1 MAYMALLLLILFIAI
16 MLMGIPV
23 GFGMGALTVIAFTML
38 GGDLSMIPQ
47 KMFAGIDTYTYVCI
61 LLFILSADIMSVGG
75 ITRSIVIFC
84 EKLVGHIRGGLAH
97 VNVLSSMLFA
107 GLSGS
112 AAADAAGLGPIEI
125 QMMTEGG
132 YDKEF
137 ASSVTAA
144 SAIIGPIIPPSNIMI
159 IYAGCVGTVSVGK
172 MFLAGAIPGILL
184 GIAYMAFCYYI
195 SLKRHYRCREK
206 HASAREILKA
216 TWQTLPALLLPIII
230 MGSIISGICTATE
243 SSALAV
249 VYSTIVA
256 VCRRQLTFR
265 SFCRACIRSAK
276 AAANVLFIIA
286 IATAMA
292 WAITTLGVAQALTSF
307 CVSYINNKFLFLLF
321 VNVLLLLVGMLLDAS
336 PALLLMVPILWPVAR
351 AFGISDIHFG
361 VMVCFNLMVGTLTP
375 PVGMMLFIV
384 SNVGK
389 IKLSV
394 MYKNILPFCAVAI
407 VVLLLITYIPQLTTW
422 LPGVLMP

>member
-1 MAYMALLLLILFIAI
+1 MALVLLILFIVI
-16 MLMGIPV
+16 MLLGIPV
-23 GFGMGALTVIAFTML
+23 GFGMGALTVISFLLL

-47 KMFAGIDTYTYVCI
+47 KLFAGIDTYTYVCI

-75 ITRSIVIFC
+75 ITKAIVTFC

-97 VNVLSSMLFA
+97 VNVLASMLFA

-125 QMMTEGG
+125 QLMTDGG

-137 ASSVTAA
+137 SSSVTAA

-159 IYAGCVGTVSVGK
+159 IFAGCVGTVSVGK

-184 GIAYMAFCYYI
+184 GVAYMVLCYYI
-195 SLKRHYRCREK
+195 SVKRGYPCREK
-206 HASAREILKA
+206 RASWREIGKA
-216 TWQTLPALLLPIII
+216 TVQTLPALFLPVLI

-256 VCRRQLTFR
+256 LCRRQLTFK

-286 IATAMA
+286 IASAMA
-292 WAITTLGVAQALTSF
+292 WAVTTLGVAQSLTNF
-307 CVSYINNKFLFLLF
+307 CMAYISNKFVFLLF

-336 PALLLMVPILWPVAR
+336 PALLLMVPILWPVAKSM
-351 AFGISDIHFG
+351 GIDVIHFG
-361 VMVCFNLMVGTLTP
+361 VIVCFNLMVGTLTP
-375 PVGMMLFIV
+375 PVGMMLFII

-389 IKLSV
+389 VKLSV
-394 MYKNILPFCAVAI
+394 LYKTILPFCGAAVI
-407 VVLLLITYIPQLTTW
+407 VLLLITYVSPLTTW
-422 LPGVLMP
+422 LPNLLMP

>member
-75 ITRSIVIFC
+75 ITRFIVIFC

-206 HASAREILKA
+206 RASAREILKA

-361 VMVCFNLMVGTLTP
+361 VIVCFNLMVGTLTP

-394 MYKNILPFCAVAI
+394 MYKNILPFCAVAV

>member
-1 MAYMALLLLILFIAI
+1 MAMMALILLVIFIVI
-16 MLMGIPV
+16 MLLGVPV
-23 GFGMGALTVIAFTML
+23 GFGMGALTVIAFMML

-75 ITRSIVIFC
+75 ITRAIVVFC
-84 EKLVGHIRGGLAH
+84 DKLVGHIKGGLAH
-97 VNVLSSMLFA
+97 VNVLASMLFA

-132 YDKEF
+132 YDREF
-137 ASSVTAA
+137 SCSVTAA

-184 GIAYMAFCYYI
+184 GIAYMVFCYFI
-195 SLKRHYRCREK
+195 SVKRKYPCREK
-206 HASAREILKA
+206 RASGKEIAKA

-230 MGSIISGICTATE
+230 MGSITTGICTATE
-243 SSALAV
+243 SSAIAV

-256 VCRRQLTFR
+256 LCRKQLTFK

-276 AAANVLFIIA
+276 ASANVLFIIA

-292 WAITTLGVAQALTSF
+292 WAITTLGVAQALTAF
-307 CVSYINNKFLFLLF
+307 CVAHISDKYLFLLF
-321 VNVLLLLVGMLLDAS
+321 VNVLLLLIGMLLDAS
-336 PALLLMVPILWPVAR
+336 PALLLMVPIL
-351 AFGISDIHFG
+351 
-361 VMVCFNLMVGTLTP
+361 
-375 PVGMMLFIV
+375 
-384 SNVGK
+384 
-389 IKLSV
+389 
-394 MYKNILPFCAVAI
+394 
-407 VVLLLITYIPQLTTW
+407 
-422 LPGVLMP
+422 

>member
-206 HASAREILKA
+206 RASAREILKA

-336 PALLLMVPILWPVAR
+336 PALLLMFPILWPVAR

-361 VMVCFNLMVGTLTP
+361 VIVCFNLMVGTLTP

-394 MYKNILPFCAVAI
+394 MYKNILPFCAVAV

>member
-1 MAYMALLLLILFIAI
+1 MAYMALFLLLLFIAI

-23 GFGMGALTVIAFTML
+23 GFGMGALTVIAFIML

-75 ITRSIVIFC
+75 ITKAIVIFC

-97 VNVLSSMLFA
+97 VNVLASMLFA

-132 YDKEF
+132 YDREF
-137 ASSVTAA
+137 SSSVTAA

-195 SLKRHYRCREK
+195 SLKRHYPCREK
-206 HASAREILKA
+206 RASAKEIAKA
-216 TWQTLPALLLPIII
+216 TWQTLPALFLPIII
-230 MGSIISGICTATE
+230 MGTITTGICTATE
-243 SSALAV
+243 SSAIAV
-249 VYSTIVA
+249 IYSTIVA
-256 VCRRQLTFR
+256 VCRRQLTFK
-265 SFCRACIRSAK
+265 SFYRACIRSAK

-307 CVSYINNKFLFLLF
+307 CVAYINNKFVFLLF
-321 VNVLLLLVGMLLDAS
+321 VNVLLLLIGMLLDAS
-336 PALLLMVPILWPVAR
+336 PALLLMVPILWPVAN
-351 AFGISDIHFG
+351 AFGIDAIQFG

-389 IKLSV
+389 VKLSV
-394 MYKNILPFCAVAI
+394 MYKNILPFCVVAI

-422 LPGVLMP
+422 LPSVLMP

>member
-206 HASAREILKA
+206 RASAREILKA

>member
-1 MAYMALLLLILFIAI
+1 MAGMALVLLILFIVI
-16 MLMGIPV
+16 MLTGIPV
-23 GFGMGALTVIAFTML
+23 GFGMGALTVISFLML

-47 KMFAGIDTYTYVCI
+47 KLFAGIDTYTYVCI

-75 ITRSIVIFC
+75 ITKSIVVFC
-84 EKLVGHIRGGLAH
+84 EKVVGHIKGGLAH
-97 VNVLSSMLFA
+97 VNVLASMLFA

-125 QMMTEGG
+125 EMMNEGG

-137 ASSVTAA
+137 STSVTAA

-159 IYAGCVGTVSVGK
+159 VFAGCVGTVSVGK

-184 GIAYMAFCYYI
+184 GLSYMILCYYI
-195 SLKRHYRCREK
+195 SIKKNYPCREK
-206 HASAREILKA
+206 RAPLGEIGRSAVD
-216 TWQTLPALLLPIII
+216 TLPALFLPVLI
-230 MGSIISGICTATE
+230 MGSIITGICTATE

-249 VYSTIVA
+249 VYSVIVA
-256 VCRRQLTFR
+256 VLRRQLTVR

-307 CVSYINNKFLFLLF
+307 CVTYISNKYVFLLF
-321 VNVLLLLVGMLLDAS
+321 MNILLLLVGMLLDAS
-336 PALLLMVPILWPVAR
+336 PALLLMVPILWPVAN
-351 AFGISDIHFG
+351 AMGLDVIHFG
-361 VMVCFNLMVGTLTP
+361 VIVCFNLMVGTLTP
-375 PVGMMLFIV
+375 PVGMMLFIT

-389 IKLSV
+389 VKLSV
-394 MYKNILPFCAVAI
+394 LYRTILPFVAAAVL
-407 VVLLLITYIPQLTTW
+407 VLMLITYVPVFTTW
-422 LPGVLMP
+422 LPNLLMP

>member
-1 MAYMALLLLILFIAI
+1 MAIMALVLLVIFIVI
-16 MLMGIPV
+16 MLLGIPV
-23 GFGMGALTVIAFTML
+23 GFGIGALTVIAFLLL

-75 ITRSIVIFC
+75 ITRAIVNFC
-84 EKLVGHIRGGLAH
+84 EKLVGHIKGGLAH

-125 QMMTEGG
+125 EMMTQGG

-137 ASSVTAA
+137 SSSITAA

-159 IYAGCVGTVSVGK
+159 IYAGCIGTVSIGK
-172 MFLAGAIPGILL
+172 MFLAGTIPGILL

-195 SLKRHYRCREK
+195 SLKRKYPCREK
-206 HASAREILKA
+206 RASGREIAKA

-230 MGSIISGICTATE
+230 MGTIITGVCTATE
-243 SSALAV
+243 SSAIAV
-249 VYSTIVA
+249 LYSTVVA
-256 VCRRQLTFR
+256 VCKKQL
-265 SFCRACIRSAK
+265 SFKSFYRACIRSAK

-307 CVSYINNKFLFLLF
+307 CVQYINNRYVFLLF
-321 VNVLLLLVGMLLDAS
+321 VNILLLLVGMLLDAS
-336 PALLLMVPILWPVAR
+336 PALLLMVPILWPVAN
-351 AFGISDIHFG
+351 AFGINDVHFG
-361 VMVCFNLMVGTLTP
+361 VMVCLNLMVGTLTP

-389 IKLSV
+389 VKLSV
-394 MYKNILPFCAVAI
+394 MYKNILPFCFVAI
-407 VVLLLITYIPQLTTW
+407 VVLLVITYIPALTTW
-422 LPGVLMP
+422 LPGLLIP

>member
-1 MAYMALLLLILFIAI
+1 MAYMALVLLLIFIAI
-16 MLMGIPV
+16 MLLGIPV
-23 GFGMGALTVIAFTML
+23 GFGMGALTVIAFLLL

-47 KMFAGIDTYTYVCI
+47 KMFAGIDVYTYVCI

-75 ITRSIVIFC
+75 ITKAIVVFC

-97 VNVLSSMLFA
+97 VNVLASMLFA

-125 QMMTEGG
+125 KMMTEGG
-132 YDKEF
+132 YDREF
-137 ASSVTAA
+137 SSAVTAA

-172 MFLAGAIPGILL
+172 MFMAGAIPGIIL
-184 GIAYMAFCYYI
+184 GVAYMIFCYI
-195 SLKRHYRCREK
+195 ICLKRAYPCREK
-206 HASAREILKA
+206 MAPAKEIAVA
-216 TWQTLPALLLPIII
+216 TWQTFPALLLPIII
-230 MGSIISGICTATE
+230 MGTITTGICTATE
-243 SSALAV
+243 SSAIAV
-249 VYSTIVA
+249 MYSTIVA
-256 VCRRQLTFR
+256 LCHRQL
-265 SFCRACIRSAK
+265 SFKSFYRACIRSAK

-292 WAITTLGVAQALTSF
+292 WAITTLGVAQALTNF
-307 CVSYINNKFLFLLF
+307 CVAYINNKIVFLLF

-336 PALLLMVPILWPVAR
+336 PALLLMVPILWPVAKT
-351 AFGISDIHFG
+351 FGISDIHFG
-361 VMVCFNLMVGTLTP
+361 VMVCFNLMVGNLTP

-389 IKLSV
+389 VKLSV
-394 MYKNILPFCAVAI
+394 MYRVILPFCAVAI
-407 VVLLLITYIPQLTTW
+407 IVLLLITYVPALTTW

>member
-1 MAYMALLLLILFIAI
+1 MAGMALVLLILFIII
-16 MLMGIPV
+16 MLTGIPV
-23 GFGMGALTVIAFTML
+23 GFGMGALTVISFLML

-47 KMFAGIDTYTYVCI
+47 KLFAGIDTYTYVCI

-75 ITRSIVIFC
+75 ITKSIVVFC
-84 EKLVGHIRGGLAH
+84 EKVVGHIKGGLAH
-97 VNVLSSMLFA
+97 VNVLASMLFA

-125 QMMTEGG
+125 EMMNEGG

-137 ASSVTAA
+137 STSVTAA

-159 IYAGCVGTVSVGK
+159 VFAGCVGTVSVGK

-184 GIAYMAFCYYI
+184 GAAYMVLCYCI
-195 SLKRHYRCREK
+195 SVRKNYPCRERRAPWK
-206 HASAREILKA
+206 EIGKSAVD
-216 TWQTLPALLLPIII
+216 TLPALFLPVLI
-230 MGSIISGICTATE
+230 MGSIITGICTATE

-249 VYSTIVA
+249 VYSVIVA
-256 VCRRQLTFR
+256 ALRKQLTVR

-307 CVSYINNKFLFLLF
+307 CVTYISNKYVFLLF
-321 VNVLLLLVGMLLDAS
+321 MNVLLLLVGMLLDAS
-336 PALLLMVPILWPVAR
+336 PALLLMVPILWPVAN
-351 AFGISDIHFG
+351 AMGIDVIHFG
-361 VMVCFNLMVGTLTP
+361 VIVCFNLMVGTLTP
-375 PVGMMLFIV
+375 PVGMMLFIT

-389 IKLSV
+389 VKLSV
-394 MYKNILPFCAVAI
+394 LYRTILPFVAAAVL
-407 VVLLLITYIPQLTTW
+407 VLMLITYVPVFTTW
-422 LPGVLMP
+422 LPNLLMP

>member
-1 MAYMALLLLILFIAI
+1 MAGMALVLLALFIVI
-16 MLMGIPV
+16 MLTGIPV
-23 GFGMGALTVIAFTML
+23 GFGMGALTVISFLML

-47 KMFAGIDTYTYVCI
+47 KLFAGIDTYTYVCI

-75 ITRSIVIFC
+75 ITKSIVVFC
-84 EKLVGHIRGGLAH
+84 EKVVGHIKGGLAH
-97 VNVLSSMLFA
+97 VNVLASMLFA

-125 QMMTEGG
+125 EMMKEGG

-137 ASSVTAA
+137 STSVTAA

-159 IYAGCVGTVSVGK
+159 VFAGCVGTVSVGK

-184 GIAYMAFCYYI
+184 GLAYMVLCYYI
-195 SLKRHYRCREK
+195 SIKKNYPCREK
-206 HASAREILKA
+206 RAPLGEIGRSAVD
-216 TWQTLPALLLPIII
+216 TLPALFLPVLI
-230 MGSIISGICTATE
+230 MGSIITGICTATE

-249 VYSTIVA
+249 VYSVIVA
-256 VCRRQLTFR
+256 VLRKQLTVR

-307 CVSYINNKFLFLLF
+307 CVTYISNKYVFLLF
-321 VNVLLLLVGMLLDAS
+321 MNILLLLVGMLLDAS
-336 PALLLMVPILWPVAR
+336 PALLLMVPILWPVAN
-351 AFGISDIHFG
+351 AMGIDVIHFG
-361 VMVCFNLMVGTLTP
+361 VIVCFNLMVGTLTP
-375 PVGMMLFIV
+375 PVGMMLFIT

-389 IKLSV
+389 VKLSV
-394 MYKNILPFCAVAI
+394 LYRTILPFVAVA
-407 VVLLLITYIPQLTTW
+407 VLVLMLITYVPVFTTW
-422 LPGVLMP
+422 LPNLLMP

>member
-1 MAYMALLLLILFIAI
+1 MAYMALVLLLIFIAI
-16 MLMGIPV
+16 MLLGIPV
-23 GFGMGALTVIAFTML
+23 GFGMGALTVIAFELL

-75 ITRSIVIFC
+75 ITNAIVVFC
-84 EKLVGHIRGGLAH
+84 EKLVGHIKGGLAH
-97 VNVLSSMLFA
+97 VNVLASMLFA

-125 QMMTEGG
+125 KMMTDGG

-137 ASSVTAA
+137 SSCLTAA

-184 GIAYMAFCYYI
+184 GHCLHDI
-195 SLKRHYRCREK
+195 
-206 HASAREILKA
+206 
-216 TWQTLPALLLPIII
+216 LLLDIREAQVSLPEDQSDLERDRPCH
-230 MGSIISGICTATE
+230 MGDSACSAPAHNHHGYYYPRHLHRYRVQRHSGHILHHRRCLQE
-243 SSALAV
+243 EPQHKVLLPCLHPFGQGRGKRAV
-249 VYSTIVA
+249 HHCDILCNGMA
-256 VCRRQLTFR
+256 V
-265 SFCRACIRSAK
+265 
-276 AAANVLFIIA
+276 
-286 IATAMA
+286 
-292 WAITTLGVAQALTSF
+292 TTLGVAQALTNF
-307 CVSYINNKFLFLLF
+307 CVAYINNKIVFLLF
-321 VNVLLLLVGMLLDAS
+321 VNVLLLLIGMLLDAS
-336 PALLLMVPILWPVAR
+336 PALLLMVPILWPVAKTL
-351 AFGISDIHFG
+351 GIDAIHFG

-389 IKLSV
+389 VKLSV
-394 MYKNILPFCAVAI
+394 MYKGILPFVAVAV
-407 VVLLLITYIPQLTTW
+407 VVLLLITYVPSLTTW
-422 LPGVLMP
+422 LPRVLMP

>member
-1 MAYMALLLLILFIAI
+1 MAI
-16 MLMGIPV
+16 MTLVLLVIFIVIMLLGIPV
-23 GFGMGALTVIAFTML
+23 GFGMGALTVIAFTLL

-75 ITRSIVIFC
+75 ITRAIVIFC

-97 VNVLSSMLFA
+97 VNVLASMLFA

-125 QMMTEGG
+125 KMMTDGG
-132 YDKEF
+132 YDREF
-137 ASSVTAA
+137 SSSVTAA

-184 GIAYMAFCYYI
+184 GIAYMIFCYYI
-195 SLKRHYRCREK
+195 SLKRAYPCREK
-206 HASAREILKA
+206 RAPLKEIAKA

-230 MGSIISGICTATE
+230 MGSITTGICTATE
-243 SSALAV
+243 SSAIAV
-249 VYSTIVA
+249 VYSTVVA
-256 VCRRQLTFR
+256 ICKKQL
-265 SFCRACIRSAK
+265 SFGSFYRACVRSAK

-307 CVSYINNKFLFLLF
+307 CVEYVNSKIVFLIF
-321 VNVLLLLVGMLLDAS
+321 VNILLLIIGMLLDAS
-336 PALLLMVPILWPVAR
+336 PALLLMVPILWPVAKT
-351 AFGISDIHFG
+351 FGINDVHFG

-389 IKLSV
+389 VKLSV
-394 MYKNILPFCAVAI
+394 LYKAILPFCAVAI
-407 VVLLLITYIPQLTTW
+407 IVLALITFIPALTTW

>member
-23 GFGMGALTVIAFTML
+23 GFGMGALTVIAFTIL

-75 ITRSIVIFC
+75 ITRSIVVFC

-137 ASSVTAA
+137 SSSVTAA

-195 SLKRHYRCREK
+195 SLKRHYPCREK
-206 HASAREILKA
+206 RAPAREILRA

-256 VCRRQLTFR
+256 VCRRQLTFK

-321 VNVLLLLVGMLLDAS
+321 VNVLLLLIGMLLDAS
-336 PALLLMVPILWPVAR
+336 PALLLMVPILWPVAK

-394 MYKNILPFCAVAI
+394 MYKNILPFCAVA
-407 VVLLLITYIPQLTTW
+407 VAVLLLITYIPQLTTW

>member
-1 MAYMALLLLILFIAI
+1 MASMALLLLVIFIVI
-16 MLMGIPV
+16 MLLGIPV
-23 GFGMGALTVIAFTML
+23 GFGMGALTVIAFVIL
-38 GGDLSMIPQ
+38 GGDLSMVPQ
-47 KMFAGIDTYTYVCI
+47 KMFSGIDTYTYVCI

-75 ITRSIVIFC
+75 ITKAIVYFC

-97 VNVLSSMLFA
+97 VNVLASMLFA

-132 YDKEF
+132 YDREF
-137 ASSVTAA
+137 SSSVTAA

-184 GIAYMAFCYYI
+184 GIAYMIFCYYI
-195 SLKRHYRCREK
+195 SVKRKYPCREK
-206 HASAREILKA
+206 RASAKEIARA

-230 MGSIISGICTATE
+230 MGTITTGICTATE
-243 SSALAV
+243 SSAIAV

-256 VCRRQLTFR
+256 LCKKQLSFQ

-307 CVSYINNKFLFLLF
+307 CVAYINNKILFLLF
-321 VNVLLLLVGMLLDAS
+321 VNVLLLLIGMLLDAS
-336 PALLLMVPILWPVAR
+336 PALLLMVPILWPVAKT
-351 AFGISDIHFG
+351 FGINDVHFG

-389 IKLSV
+389 VKLSV
-394 MYKNILPFCAVAI
+394 LYKTILPFCAVAI
-407 VVLLLITYIPQLTTW
+407 LVLLLITYIPSLTTW

>member
-206 HASAREILKA
+206 RASAREILKA

-361 VMVCFNLMVGTLTP
+361 VIVCFNLMVGTLTP

-394 MYKNILPFCAVAI
+394 MYKNILPFCAVAV

>member
-1 MAYMALLLLILFIAI
+1 MAMSALILLLIFIAI
-16 MLMGIPV
+16 MLLGIPV
-23 GFGMGALTVIAFTML
+23 GFGMGALTVIAFKML

-47 KMFAGIDTYTYVCI
+47 KLFAGIDTYTYVCI

-75 ITRSIVIFC
+75 ITKAIVVFC

-97 VNVLSSMLFA
+97 VNILASMLFA

-125 QMMTEGG
+125 QMMTDGG
-132 YDKEF
+132 YDREF
-137 ASSVTAA
+137 SSSVTAA
-144 SAIIGPIIPPSNIMI
+144 SAIIGPISPPSNIMI

-172 MFLAGAIPGILL
+172 MFMAGAIPGIIL
-184 GIAYMAFCYYI
+184 GIAYMIFCYII
-195 SLKRHYRCREK
+195 SLKRAYPCREK
-206 HASAREILKA
+206 RATGREIARA

-230 MGSIISGICTATE
+230 MGTITTGICTATE

-256 VCRRQLTFR
+256 VCRRQLSLK
-265 SFCRACIRSAK
+265 SFYRACIRSAK

-286 IATAMA
+286 VATAMA
-292 WAITTLGVAQALTSF
+292 WAITTLGVAQALTAF
-307 CVSYINNKFLFLLF
+307 CVTYINNRVVFLLF
-321 VNVLLLLVGMLLDAS
+321 VNVLLLLIGMLLDAS

-351 AFGISDIHFG
+351 AFGINAVHFG

-389 IKLSV
+389 VKLSV
-394 MYKNILPFCAVAI
+394 MYRTILPFCGVAI
-407 VVLLLITYIPQLTTW
+407 IVLLLVTYIPALTTW
-422 LPGVLMP
+422 LPGLLMP

>member
-1 MAYMALLLLILFIAI
+1 MVYMALWLLILFITI

-75 ITRSIVIFC
+75 ITKSIVIFC
-84 EKLVGHIRGGLAH
+84 EKLVGHISGGLAH

-125 QMMTEGG
+125 QMMTDGG
-132 YDKEF
+132 YDREF
-137 ASSVTAA
+137 SSSVTAA
-144 SAIIGPIIPPSNIMI
+144 SAIIGPIVPPSNIMI

-172 MFLAGAIPGILL
+172 MFLAGAIPGVIL
-184 GIAYMAFCYYI
+184 GIAYMSFCYYI
-195 SLKRHYRCREK
+195 SIKRHYPCRDTRAPAK
-206 HASAREILKA
+206 EIMCA
-216 TWQTLPALLLPIII
+216 AWQTLPALLLPVII

-249 VYSTIVA
+249 VYSTVVA
-256 VCRRQLTFR
+256 VCRHQLTIK
-265 SFCRACIRSAK
+265 SFARACIRSAK

-292 WAITTLGVAQALTSF
+292 WAITTLGVAQSLTSF
-307 CVSYINNKFLFLLF
+307 CVSYINNKFVFLLF
-321 VNVLLLLVGMLLDAS
+321 VNILLLLVGMLLDAS
-336 PALLLMVPILWPVAR
+336 PALLLMVPILWPVAK

-394 MYKNILPFCAVAI
+394 MYKSILPFCAVAI
-407 VVLLLITYIPQLTTW
+407 IVLMLITYLPQLTIW
-422 LPGVLMP
+422 LPSVLMP

>member
-1 MAYMALLLLILFIAI
+1 MAMSALILLLIFIAI
-16 MLMGIPV
+16 MLLGIPV
-23 GFGMGALTVIAFTML
+23 GFGMGALTVIAFKML

-47 KMFAGIDTYTYVCI
+47 KLFAGIDTYTYVCI

-75 ITRSIVIFC
+75 ITKAIVIFC

-97 VNVLSSMLFA
+97 VNILASMLFA

-132 YDKEF
+132 YDREF
-137 ASSVTAA
+137 SSSVTAA

-172 MFLAGAIPGILL
+172 MFMAGAIPGILL
-184 GIAYMAFCYYI
+184 GLAYMVFCYLI
-195 SLKRHYRCREK
+195 SLKRAYPCRDK
-206 HASAREILKA
+206 RASGREIARA

-230 MGSIISGICTATE
+230 MGTITTGVCTATE

-256 VCRRQLTFR
+256 LCRRQL
-265 SFCRACIRSAK
+265 SFKSFYRACIRSAK

-286 IATAMA
+286 VATAMA
-292 WAITTLGVAQALTSF
+292 WAITTLGVAQALTAF
-307 CVSYINNKFLFLLF
+307 CVTYINNKILFLLF
-321 VNVLLLLVGMLLDAS
+321 VNILLLLIGMLLDAS

-351 AFGISDIHFG
+351 AFGIDSVHFG

-389 IKLSV
+389 VKLSV
-394 MYKNILPFCAVAI
+394 MYKTILPFCGVAI
-407 VVLLLITYIPQLTTW
+407 IVLLLITYIPALTTW
-422 LPGVLMP
+422 LPGLLMP

>member
-1 MAYMALLLLILFIAI
+1 MAFMALLLLVIFIVI

-23 GFGMGALTVIAFTML
+23 GYGMGALTVISFLLL

-47 KMFAGIDTYTYVCI
+47 KLFSGIDTYTYVCI
-61 LLFILSADIMSVGG
+61 LLYILSADIMTVGG
-75 ITRSIVIFC
+75 ITQAIVTFC
-84 EKLVGHIRGGLAH
+84 DKLVGHVKGGLAH
-97 VNVLSSMLFA
+97 VNVLGSMLFA

-112 AAADAAGLGPIEI
+112 AAADAAGLGPVEI
-125 QMMTEGG
+125 QLMTEGG
-132 YDKEF
+132 YDREF
-137 ASSVTAA
+137 SSTVTAA

-184 GIAYMAFCYYI
+184 GIAYMILCYFI
-195 SLKRHYRCREK
+195 SVKRNYPCRQK
-206 HASAREILKA
+206 RASLREICQA
-216 TWQTLPALLLPIII
+216 TVQTLPALFLPILI

-243 SSALAV
+243 ASALAV
-249 VYSTIVA
+249 VYSVIVA
-256 VCRRQLTFR
+256 ICKRQLTVK

-276 AAANVLFIIA
+276 SAANVLFIIA

-307 CVSYINNKFLFLLF
+307 CMQYINNKIVFLLF
-321 VNVLLLLVGMLLDAS
+321 VNVLLLIIGMLLDAS
-336 PALLLMVPILWPVAR
+336 PALLLMVPILWPVAN
-351 AFGISDIHFG
+351 AMGIDSIHFG
-361 VMVCFNLMVGTLTP
+361 VIACFNLMVGTLTP

-389 IKLSV
+389 VKLSV
-394 MYKNILPFCAVAI
+394 LYRTILPFCGVAI
-407 VVLLLITYIPQLTTW
+407 IVLMLITYISPLTTW
-422 LPGVLMP
+422 LPNLLMP

>member
-1 MAYMALLLLILFIAI
+1 MAMSALILLLIFIAI
-16 MLMGIPV
+16 MLLGIPV
-23 GFGMGALTVIAFTML
+23 GFGMGALTVIAFKML

-47 KMFAGIDTYTYVCI
+47 KLFAGIDTYTYVCI

-75 ITRSIVIFC
+75 ITRAIVIFC

-97 VNVLSSMLFA
+97 VNILASMLFA

-132 YDKEF
+132 YDREF
-137 ASSVTAA
+137 SSSVTAA

-172 MFLAGAIPGILL
+172 MFMAGAIPGIVL
-184 GIAYMAFCYYI
+184 GIAYMIFCYII
-195 SLKRHYRCREK
+195 SLKRAYPCREK
-206 HASAREILKA
+206 RASGREIARA

-230 MGSIISGICTATE
+230 MGTITTGICTATE

-256 VCRRQLTFR
+256 LCRRQL
-265 SFCRACIRSAK
+265 SFKSFYRACIRSAK

-286 IATAMA
+286 VATAMA
-292 WAITTLGVAQALTSF
+292 WAITTLGVAQALTAF
-307 CVSYINNKFLFLLF
+307 CITYINNKFLFLLF
-321 VNVLLLLVGMLLDAS
+321 VNVLLLLIGMLLDAS

-351 AFGISDIHFG
+351 AFGIDSVHFG

-389 IKLSV
+389 VKLSV
-394 MYKNILPFCAVAI
+394 MYKTILPFCGVAI
-407 VVLLLITYIPQLTTW
+407 IVLLLITYIPALTTW
-422 LPGVLMP
+422 LPGLLMP

>member
-1 MAYMALLLLILFIAI
+1 MAYMALVLLLIFLVI
-16 MLMGIPV
+16 MLLGTPV
-23 GFGMGALTVIAFTML
+23 GFGMGALTVIAFKLL

-47 KMFAGIDTYTYVCI
+47 KMFSGIDVYTYVCI

-75 ITRSIVIFC
+75 ITRAIVIFC
-84 EKLVGHIRGGLAH
+84 ERLVGHIRGGLAH
-97 VNVLSSMLFA
+97 VNVLASMLFA

-137 ASSVTAA
+137 SSAVTAA

-172 MFLAGAIPGILL
+172 MFMAGAIPGILL

-195 SLKRHYRCREK
+195 SLKRKYPCREK
-206 HASAREILKA
+206 RASGREIARA
-216 TWQTLPALLLPIII
+216 TWETLPALLLPIII
-230 MGSIISGICTATE
+230 MGTITLGICTATE
-243 SSALAV
+243 SSAIAV

-256 VCRRQLTFR
+256 LCRRQL
-265 SFCRACIRSAK
+265 SFKSFWRACIRSAK

-292 WAITTLGVAQALTSF
+292 WAITTLGVAQALTNF
-307 CVSYINNKFLFLLF
+307 CMAYINNKYLFLLF
-321 VNVLLLLVGMLLDAS
+321 VNILLLLIGMLLDAS

-389 IKLSV
+389 VKLSV
-394 MYKNILPFCAVAI
+394 MYKVILPFVVVAV
-407 VVLLLITYIPQLTTW
+407 VVLILITYIPSLTTW
-422 LPGVLMP
+422 LPAVLMK